1 MKLNACPSWPISSA
15 PVLSARTWKS
25 PVRTRFAA
33 SARRAIGWNTSMFS
47 RNSAA
52 TTSII
57 ITKNPMPSSSRS
69 FWMRPSR
76 SVSIWRTSTSTFETK
91 FGIVVRNSARAASSS
106 TAWRASGAMRD
117 SQSMTMPE

>member
-1 MKLNACPSWPISSA
+1 M
-15 PVLSARTWKS
+15 
-25 PVRTRFAA
+25 
-33 SARRAIGWNTSMFS
+33 GWNTSMFS

-57 ITKNPMPSSSRS
+57 ITKKPTPSSSRS

-106 TAWRASGAMRD
+106 TARRASGAMRD